1 MAKDFGR
8 DAEVQVPAYLGQWYE
23 HARTPNDFE
32 DNEPHRDGQDFG
44 ACFNSTADYQL
55 VSQDEIR
62 VTNRCTR
69 QAIDGD
75 ELYQDIAHGK
85 AKIKHNSNNR
95 RLTVAFGPWIARAIQ
110 WLFADRDGNYW
121 IYALGPINDDGQYS
135 WSIVSGPD
143 KDYIFILTRDK
154 DIDSQTQANILEA
167 AQAEGLPV
175 DDLIFRQ
182 LP

>member
-1 MAKDFGR
+1 
-8 DAEVQVPAYLGQWYE
+8 
-23 HARTPNDFE
+23 
-32 DNEPHRDGQDFG
+32 
-44 ACFNSTADYQL
+44 
-55 VSQDEIR
+55 
-62 VTNRCTR
+62 
-69 QAIDGD
+69 
-75 ELYQDIAHGK
+75 
-85 AKIKHNSNNR
+85 
-95 RLTVAFGPWIARAIQ
+95 WIARAIQ